1 MSNTLKRGLF
11 ACLLASVATPAL
23 AEDGYD
29 LWLRYH
35 PLATSGVIDAA
46 TVAVLGDT
54 PTLKVAGQ
62 EVQRGLAGLSAHH
75 VQFGTAIRS
84 GGVVLALATEPRL
97 QALGLKTDALGS
109 EGYLVRSVDL
119 DGRRVTLVTA
129 NSDHGVLYGAF
140 ALLRW
145 VQTGHPVSAANL
157 TSTPHIAL
165 RVLDHW
171 DNLDGTV
178 ERGYSGQSLW
188 DWWTLPDYR
197 DPRYTD
203 YARANA
209 SIGINGSVLNN
220 VNAKADSLTPFYIAK
235 AAALADIFRPYGIK
249 VYLSARF
256 SAPIEL
262 GGLKTADPLDPAGLR
277 HGGAPRRTKS
287 TARSPILAASS

>member
-1 MSNTLKRGLF
+1 MIGMSNTLKRGLF

-35 PLATSGVIDAA
+35 PLATAGVAGAA
-46 TVAVLGDT
+46 SVAVLGDT
-54 PTLKVAGQ
+54 PTLKIAGE
-62 EVQRGLAGLSAHH
+62 EVQRGLAGLSA
-75 VQFGTAIRS
+75 RS
-84 GGVVLALATEPRL
+84 IPSSAQISADGVVLALAKTPVLRP
-97 QALGLKTDALGS
+97 LGLATDALGE
-109 EGYLVRSVDL
+109 EGYLVRSVEL

-129 NSDHGVLYGAF
+129 NTDRGVLYGAF

-145 VQTGHPVSAANL
+145 VQTGHPLAAANL
-157 TSTPHIAL
+157 TSRPHVAL

-188 DWWTLPDYR
+188 DWWTLPDYL

-220 VNAKADSLTPFYIAK
+220 VNAKADSLTAPYIAK
-235 AAALADIFRPYGIK
+235 AAALA
-249 VYLSARF
+249 
-256 SAPIEL
+256 
-262 GGLKTADPLDPAGLR
+262 
-277 HGGAPRRTKS
+277 
-287 TARSPILAASS
+287 